1 MQGQNCLT
9 VEFAENLESSFLNGD
24 FELWD
29 VCVSMGKN
37 WLLLM
42 LPQSPIDQQR
52 EEKEK
57 EKERGGLAGNRAC
70 AHRSFI
76 PTLPLATSPT
86 DKHSLVLPLHTNP
99 LGKTPTH
106 TLVAGCVT
114 SPSPLMCIIDGT
126 GA

>member
-9 VEFAENLESSFLNGD
+9 VERAENLESSFLNGD

-52 EEKEK
+52 EVKER
-57 EKERGGLAGNRAC
+57 EKERGGQSRVRTPILHCNLAIGNQPARQ
-70 AHRSFI
+70 
-76 PTLPLATSPT
+76 TLS
-86 DKHSLVLPLHTNP
+86 SRLVLSSSPFTPIH
-99 LGKTPTH
+99 LGKHPPTH
-106 TLVAGCVT
+106 
-114 SPSPLMCIIDGT
+114 
-126 GA
+126 